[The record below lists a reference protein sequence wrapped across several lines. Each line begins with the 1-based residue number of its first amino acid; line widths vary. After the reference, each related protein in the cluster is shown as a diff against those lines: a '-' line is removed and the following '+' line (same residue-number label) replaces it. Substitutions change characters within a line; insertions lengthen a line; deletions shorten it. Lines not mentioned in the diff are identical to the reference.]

1 MRMTKRKVDGG
12 KLRALRVTTGVHMR
26 QVAAAAGCSWR
37 HLQMIE
43 TAKEDGRQPSP
54 ELLHRLLKE
63 LGRLHGRVITV
74 DEVSTEDDTA
84 DIADAA

>member
-1 MRMTKRKVDGG
+1 MTKRKVDGA
-12 KLRALRVTTGVHMR
+12 KLRALREPTGVHMR

-43 TAKEDGRQPSP
+43 APSGTRQPSP

-63 LGRLHGRVITV
+63 LGRLHGRVISVAEVTEIQ
-74 DEVSTEDDTA
+74 DEDTE
-84 DIADAA
+84 IAEAA